1 MATPPSLNSPSTLLP
16 SDHRRE
22 HLVGAFRDNVI
33 LLFGAVGIAWA
44 LEILDF
50 FLLGSLDPFGIK
62 PRTLSG
68 LPGIG
73 TMSFLHG
80 GFGHLLSNTL
90 PFLMLGG
97 IVLMGGR
104 KVFFTATFMII
115 TIGGGALWTLGPG
128 QTNHIGAS
136 LLIFGY
142 LGFLIARGFVEKSGL
157 WIAVSILVLVLYGG
171 MIAGVLPGREDV
183 SWQGHLFGFA
193 AGIIAARV
201 MFTRAIEPGAPLR

>member
-1 MATPPSLNSPSTLLP
+1 MDA
-16 SDHRRE
+16 
-22 HLVGAFRDNVI
+22 VRDNLM

-44 LEILDF
+44 FEILDF
-50 FLLGSLDPFGIK
+50 FLLGSLDPFGIR
-62 PRTLSG
+62 PRTISG
-68 LPGIG
+68 LAGIG

-104 KVFFTATFMII
+104 KVFFIATLII
-115 TIGGGALWTLGPG
+115 TAIGGGALWTLGPG

-142 LGFLIARGFVEKSGL
+142 LGFLIARGFVEKSVI
-157 WIAVSILVLVLYGG
+157 WITISILVLVIYGG
-171 MIAGVLPGREDV
+171 MIAGVLPGQEGV
-183 SWQGHLFGFA
+183 SWQGHLFGFI

-201 MFTRAIEPGAPLR
+201 MFTRSIESGASLR

>member
-1 MATPPSLNSPSTLLP
+1 MNSPSTLLP

-22 HLVGAFRDNVI
+22 HFVDAVRDNVM

-50 FLLGSLDPFGIK
+50 FLLGSLDSFGIK

-104 KVFFTATFMII
+104 KVFFTATLMII

-183 SWQGHLFGFA
+183 SWQGHLFGFG

-201 MFTRAIEPGAPLR
+201 MFTRSIEPGAPLR